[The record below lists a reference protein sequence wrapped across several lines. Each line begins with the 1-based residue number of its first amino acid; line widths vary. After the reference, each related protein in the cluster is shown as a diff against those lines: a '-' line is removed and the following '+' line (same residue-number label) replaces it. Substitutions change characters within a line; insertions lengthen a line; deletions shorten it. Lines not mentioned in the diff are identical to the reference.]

1 MPDEKKTLDPAVVSM
16 VDALAGMPNPADPD
30 AAAAPPPKKKKRR
43 GKDTLRIKWVFAGET
58 PPQPAAQD
66 GKVEEAIDPVLLN
79 IVRAIARKEAQRD
92 LDRGKTIVD
101 IMREYE
107 ESTDTRTIEELPRFT
122 PDGLEVSKKSI
133 D

>member
-1 MPDEKKTLDPAVVSM
+1 MPDEKKPIDPVLDSMLRALAKLPDPGEPDPAT
-16 VDALAGMPNPADPD
+16 
-30 AAAAPPPKKKKRR
+30 APPPKKKKRR
-43 GKDTLRIKWVFAGET
+43 GKDTLHIKWVFAGKA
-58 PPQPAAQD
+58 PAQPAEHD
-66 GKVEEAIDPVLLN
+66 GKVEEALDPELLN